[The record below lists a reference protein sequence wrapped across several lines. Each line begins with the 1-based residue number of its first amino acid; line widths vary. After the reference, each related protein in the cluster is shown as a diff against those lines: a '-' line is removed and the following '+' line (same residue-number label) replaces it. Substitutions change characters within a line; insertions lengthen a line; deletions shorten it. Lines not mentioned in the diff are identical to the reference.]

1 MNSTPAFAL
10 SGDALS
16 LSIADSLNDPRYYL
30 VNFEN
35 VLNWVSERYEDL
47 LDEDE
52 RDFIA
57 RFQALPVASKAL
69 LVRMVMRKGE
79 HFRIDRLVYDEIGE
93 ARAALAPLVEHAL
106 VDMRPDLT
114 LDQLFDLFTR
124 DELVG
129 MFRDHLNRPRDRKA
143 LLKEALVKEALTP
156 AFEQTLSPEEW
167 GAITGRSLASDVV
180 RLTVMAVC
188 ERLRLMFFGNL
199 RQQFSEFVLA
209 DQGIYRFEVVP
220 FTVES
225 RAFQRREDIE
235 RYWQIHDCRERFEA
249 GHDIDE
255 VLAALP
261 ARLDDSLWL
270 EARRGRVI
278 YAIAR
283 HCERQGELVRAAG
296 LYANSG
302 HGEARIR
309 RIRVL
314 ERLAEHGEA
323 LALCTAAQTAPTSE
337 AERQQAARIQP
348 RLHRALGMEK
358 PLSEA
363 EASARRC
370 DLTLPRS
377 GCVERAVR
385 EHLAS
390 PEAPVFYVE
399 NTLINAL
406 FGLLCWEAIFA
417 PLPGA
422 FFHPFQSGPADLM
435 RPEFYSQREHY
446 FMRCLARLEEG
457 SWRETIVQRYRE
469 KQGIQSPFVHWG
481 ALNDQLLALALECLP
496 PTHLR
501 SWFERLLTDIRA
513 NRAGMPDLI
522 RFYPHAPEGT
532 LRYEMIEVKGPGDR
546 LQDNQKRWIA
556 FCAQHDMPVT
566 VCHVRWQDDGDAM

>member
-1 MNSTPAFAL
+1 MRV
-10 SGDALS
+10 
-16 LSIADSLNDPRYYL
+16 ADSLRDPRYYL
-30 VNFEN
+30 VNFDN
-35 VLNWVSERYEDL
+35 VLTWVSERYDDL
-47 LDEDE
+47 LDDDE
-52 RDFIA
+52 RDFIT
-57 RFQALPVASKAL
+57 RFQALPVPSRAL

-79 HFRIDRLVYDEIGE
+79 HFRLDRLIYDEIGD
-93 ARAALAPLVEHAL
+93 ARAALAPLVEQGL
-106 VDMRPDLT
+106 VDDSPCLT
-114 LDQLFDLFTR
+114 LDHLFDLFTR

-129 MFRDHLNRPRDRKA
+129 MFRDHLPRPRDRKA
-143 LLKEALVKEALTP
+143 LLKEALAP
-156 AFEQTLSPEEW
+156 MFEQAFQPDDWRTAAGQPI
-167 GAITGRSLASDVV
+167 AASVV
-180 RLTVMAVC
+180 RLTVMPVC

-220 FTVES
+220 FTPDS
-225 RAFQRREDIE
+225 RAFQSREDIE
-235 RYWQIHDCRERFEA
+235 RYWQIHACRERFET
-249 GHDIDE
+249 GGDMEE

-261 ARLDDSLWL
+261 ECIGDSVWL

-283 HCERQGELVRAAG
+283 HCERQGELVRAAE
-296 LYANSG
+296 LYGRSG

-314 ERLAEHGEA
+314 ERLGEHQQA
-323 LALCTAAQTAPTSE
+323 LALCVAVQEAPTSE

-358 PLSEA
+358 PSSVA
-363 EASARRC
+363 DAPVRRC

-385 EHLAS
+385 EHLET

-435 RPEFYSQREHY
+435 RPEFYPQREQH
-446 FMRCLARLEEG
+446 FQRCLARLETDA
-457 SWRETIVQRYRE
+457 WRDTIQQRYRE

-481 ALNDQLLALALECLP
+481 ALSDELLTLALECLP

-501 SWFERLLTDIRA
+501 AWFERLLTDIRA

-532 LRYEMIEVKGPGDR
+532 PRYEMIEVKGPGDR

-556 FCAQHDMPVT
+556 FCACHDMPVT
-566 VCHVRWQDDGDAM
+566 VCHVRWCDDEDAP

>member
-1 MNSTPAFAL
+1 MNSIPACTAPH
-10 SGDALS
+10 DAPL
-16 LSIADSLNDPRYYL
+16 LTVADSLNDPRYYL

-35 VLNWVSERYEDL
+35 VLTWVSERYDDL

-57 RFQALPVASKAL
+57 CFQGLPVASKAL

-79 HFRIDRLVYDEIGE
+79 HFRIDRLNYDEIGDIE
-93 ARAALAPLVEHAL
+93 AALAPLIEQGL
-106 VDMRPDLT
+106 VDSGPCLT
-114 LDQLFDLFTR
+114 LDRLFDLFTR
-124 DELVG
+124 DELIALFG
-129 MFRDHLNRPRDRKA
+129 DYLPRPRDRKA
-143 LLKEALVKEALTP
+143 VLKETLAPTFDQALTP
-156 AFEQTLSPEEW
+156 TAWAT
-167 GAITGRSLASDVV
+167 ATGRAMVADVV
-180 RLTVMAVC
+180 RLTIMPVC

-220 FTVES
+220 FTPDS

-235 RYWQIHDCRERFEA
+235 RYWQIHECRERFEA
-249 GHDIDE
+249 GCDIDE
-255 VLAALP
+255 VLAGLP
-261 ARLDDSLWL
+261 ARLDDSIWL

-283 HCERQGELVRAAG
+283 HCERQGGLVRAAE
-296 LYANSG
+296 LYGQSG

-314 ERLAEHGEA
+314 ERLGEHHQA
-323 LALCTAAQTAPTSE
+323 LTLCTAAQQAPTSE
-337 AERQQAARIQP
+337 AERQQSARIQP
-348 RLHRALGMEK
+348 RLHRALGMDK
-358 PLSEA
+358 PSSEVQA
-363 EASARRC
+363 PVRRH

-377 GCVERAVR
+377 GSVERSVR
-385 EHLAS
+385 EHLDSA
-390 PEAPVFYVE
+390 EAPVFYVE

-435 RPEFYSQREHY
+435 RPEFYPQREQS
-446 FMRCLARLEEG
+446 FQRCLARLEEG
-457 SWRETIVQRYRE
+457 SWRETIVQRYQDKR
-469 KQGIQSPFVHWG
+469 GIQSPFVHWG
-481 ALNDQLLALALECLP
+481 ALSDELLTLALECLP
-496 PTHLR
+496 PEHLR
-501 SWFERLLTDIRA
+501 AWFERLLTDIRA

-522 RFYPHAPEGT
+522 RFYPQAPEGSP
-532 LRYEMIEVKGPGDR
+532 RYEMIEVKGPGDR

-556 FCAQHDMPVT
+556 FCARHDMPVA
-566 VCHVRWQDDGDAM
+566 VCHVRWDSDEGAP

>member
-1 MNSTPAFAL
+1 MNSTPASTAVH
-10 SGDALS
+10 DAPL
-16 LSIADSLNDPRYYL
+16 LTVADSLRDPRYYL

-35 VLNWVSERYEDL
+35 VLTWVSERYNDL
-47 LDEDE
+47 LDDDE
-52 RDFIA
+52 RDFIT
-57 RFQALPVASKAL
+57 RFQGLPVASKAL

-79 HFRIDRLVYDEIGE
+79 HFRLDRLNYDEIGDID
-93 ARAALAPLVEHAL
+93 AALAPLIEQGL
-106 VDMRPDLT
+106 VDNSPCLT
-114 LDQLFDLFTR
+114 LDRLFDLFTR

-129 MFRDHLNRPRDRKA
+129 LFRDHLPRPRDRKA
-143 LLKEALVKEALTP
+143 LLKEALAPTFDQALVPEAW
-156 AFEQTLSPEEW
+156 A
-167 GAITGRSLASDVV
+167 AAAGRAMVADVV
-180 RLTVMAVC
+180 CLTVMPVC

-220 FTVES
+220 FTPDS
-225 RAFQRREDIE
+225 RAFQSRADIE

-249 GHDIDE
+249 GGDMDE

-261 ARLDDSLWL
+261 ECIGDSVWL

-278 YAIAR
+278 HAIAR
-283 HCERQGELVRAAG
+283 HCERQGELVRAAE
-296 LYANSG
+296 LYGHSG
-302 HGEARIR
+302 QAEARIR

-314 ERLAEHGEA
+314 ERLGEHQPA
-323 LALCTAAQTAPTSE
+323 LALCTAAQHAPASE

-348 RLHRALGMEK
+348 RLHRALGMAK
-358 PLSEA
+358 PLSQA
-363 EASARRC
+363 DAPVRRC
-370 DLTLPRS
+370 DLALPRS
-377 GCVERAVR
+377 GSVERTVR
-385 EHLAS
+385 EHLDS

-435 RPEFYSQREHY
+435 RPEFYLQREQL
-446 FMRCLARLEEG
+446 FQRCLARLEEG
-457 SWRETIVQRYRE
+457 TWRETIQQRYRE

-481 ALNDQLLALALECLP
+481 ALDDELLSLALECLP
-496 PTHLR
+496 PAHLR
-501 SWFERLLTDIRA
+501 AWFERLLTDIRA

-522 RFYPHAPEGT
+522 RFYPQAPEGT
-532 LRYEMIEVKGPGDR
+532 SRYEMIEVKGPGDR

-556 FCAQHDMPVT
+556 FCARHDMPVT
-566 VCHVRWQDDGDAM
+566 VCHVRWQSEEGAS

>member
-1 MNSTPAFAL
+1 MNSTPAFTS
-10 SGDALS
+10 SGNAPFLN
-16 LSIADSLNDPRYYL
+16 IADSLNDPRYYL
-30 VNFEN
+30 VNFDN
-35 VLNWVSERYEDL
+35 VLTWVSERYDDL
-47 LDEDE
+47 LDADE

-57 RFQALPVASKAL
+57 RFQALPVPSRAL

-93 ARAALAPLVEHAL
+93 TRAALAPLVEHAL
-106 VDMRPDLT
+106 VDARPDLT

-129 MFRDHLNRPRDRKA
+129 MFRDHLARPRDRKA
-143 LLKEALVKEALTP
+143 LLKEALVKEALVP
-156 AFEQTLSPEEW
+156 AFDQPLRLEEW
-167 GAITGRSLASDVV
+167 HAITGQPLTSEVV
-180 RLTVMAVC
+180 RLTVMPVC

-220 FTVES
+220 FTPES

-249 GHDIDE
+249 GYDIDE

-261 ARLDDSLWL
+261 VRIADSPWL
-270 EARRGRVI
+270 EARRGRVM

-283 HCERQGELVRAAG
+283 HCERQGDLMRAGELYG
-296 LYANSG
+296 QSG

-309 RIRVL
+309 HIRVL
-314 ERLAEHGEA
+314 ERLGEHGQA
-323 LALCTAAQTAPTSE
+323 LALCTAASEAPISE

-348 RLHRALGMEK
+348 RLHRALSMEK

-377 GCVERAVR
+377 GCVEHAVR

-435 RPEFYSQREHY
+435 RPEFYPQREQH
-446 FMRCLARLEEG
+446 FKRCLARLEEG
-457 SWRETIVQRYRE
+457 AWREAIVQRYRE

-481 ALNDQLLALALECLP
+481 ALSEELLALALHCLP
-496 PTHLR
+496 PAHLR
-501 SWFERLLTDIRA
+501 CWFERLLTDIRA
-513 NRAGMPDLI
+513 HRAGMPDLI
-522 RFYPHAPEGT
+522 RFYPNAPEGA

-566 VCHVRWQDDGDAM
+566 VCHVRWGDDEGTT